1 MNNTDMSIPLTA
13 HFVTD
18 NLKQAPRREDHVR
31 PAGYEARLALL
42 ADTWGV
48 ELDTLLHKSYKGAVE
63 YYDGIEKELDDFAA
77 LPLPAGEELRSM
89 TDAQRRKALR
99 DVETDNVAR
108 AQVRASIRENLTSA
122 RRVIDANE
130 VDELTYKHVMSVL
143 PVAETVDTLKRTAKF
158 LGPYTTHTR
167 ADAEH
172 VANAASRAERAAA
185 AEVLPEFHKS
195 LYRLL
200 ALDLLVSPNEA
211 YALWADPGISGFLE
225 YRVNVNTTG
234 KPISKIEDFTDVD
247 IAAHR
252 VAEDYR
258 EVFLGG
264 FAKYDRRGP
273 ESGKE
278 HREVGQHNQFKWSG
292 ISDRVL
298 TPLARG
304 MFGGLEVSV
313 PATWD
318 ELQDRI
324 RRFSEANRRRES
336 RDGRFSADEF
346 RDRENSKKNPVT
358 GEWETTIQR
367 TNLRDGSVQYISV
380 GKSVPQ
386 PSFAP
391 QVERARS

>member
-1 MNNTDMSIPLTA
+1 MNNIDMSTPLTA
-13 HFVTD
+13 QFVTD
-18 NLKQAPRREDHVR
+18 NLKQAPRREDYVR

-48 ELDTLLHKSYKGAVE
+48 ELDTLLHKGYKGAVE

-108 AQVRASIRENLTSA
+108 TQVRASIRENLTSA

-130 VDELTYKHVMSVL
+130 VDALTYTYVMSVL

-172 VANAASRAERAAA
+172 VANAASRAECAAA
-185 AEVLPEFHKS
+185 AEVLPEFRTA
-195 LYRLL
+195 LLRLL
-200 ALDLLVSPNEA
+200 MLDLLVSPGDA

-234 KPISKIEDFTDVD
+234 KPIGKIEDFTDVD

-264 FAKYDRRGP
+264 FGKYQWSGTQT
-273 ESGKE
+273 GKE
-278 HREVGQHNQFKWSG
+278 HREVGQHNQFKWAGSG
-292 ISDRVL
+292 DRVL

-346 RDRENSKKNPVT
+346 RDRENNKKNPVT